1 MIKNIFEFLGGL
13 GFVMLIISI
22 CMYIQA
28 KGDTQKADELLREE
42 IKKATEKAGYI
53 LSDDPAARR
62 HNEKNMEER
71 LAKSMIS
78 NTIFFIIAR
87 FIAFIGVIIFFA
99 WLIISIKNGEWNG
112 LLG

>member
-42 IKKATEKAGYI
+42 IKKATEKQDIFYQMI
-53 LSDDPAARR
+53 LMQEGIMRKIWKKD
-62 HNEKNMEER
+62 
-71 LAKSMIS
+71 
-78 NTIFFIIAR
+78 
-87 FIAFIGVIIFFA
+87 
-99 WLIISIKNGEWNG
+99 
-112 LLG
+112 